1 MKERSSPTVMI
12 IEDNAYVS
20 SYLAAILD
28 LMDIE
33 TISASS
39 SNECLLK
46 LSELRNAGKHI
57 DVVILGGREPIEKGG
72 LMVSQIKQV
81 NQATKILAIVRN
93 TGTRHKLLA
102 AGADVAVTKP
112 VSGQTVAENVL
123 MLTRDSH

>member
-1 MKERSSPTVMI
+1 MI

-39 SNECLLK
+39 SKECSLK
-46 LSELRNAGKHI
+46 LSELRNAGKHL
-57 DVVILGGREPIEKGG
+57 DVIIIGGKEPIEKGG
-72 LMVSQIKQV
+72 LLVSQIKQF
-81 NQATKILAIVRN
+81 NQATKTLAIVRN
-93 TGTRHKLLA
+93 MGTRHKLLA
-102 AGADVAVTKP
+102 AGVVVAVTKP

-123 MLTRDSH
+123 MLTRDIN